1 MKKSEKTKQEKP
13 DEIENESCKRWSD
26 RSNCAA
32 TTRPI
37 PRRGSGWS
45 RERKRERHSANRKL
59 ETGLTDSSIVCK
71 IESVKVHST
80 QVINMNSKERL
91 ADEIFNQLDRLNVS
105 TNQDVYSGLMCGY
118 RNLLIEGL
126 PDAVVVEIYDDQAEC
141 LYYGQRVLEYLK
153 NVVSATLEPESPE
166 NIWDLIREF
175 EL

>member
-1 MKKSEKTKQEKP
+1 
-13 DEIENESCKRWSD
+13 
-26 RSNCAA
+26 
-32 TTRPI
+32 
-37 PRRGSGWS
+37 
-45 RERKRERHSANRKL
+45 
-59 ETGLTDSSIVCK
+59 
-71 IESVKVHST
+71 
-80 QVINMNSKERL
+80 MNSKERL